1 MLCWCVA
8 LGRLGMTNILFVV
21 LLFVGLD
28 WFGFRGDV
36 EVTTKNQL
44 TLFSLLFS
52 SSEFKIP

>member
-1 MLCWCVA
+1 
-8 LGRLGMTNILFVV
+8 MTNMLFVV
-21 LLFVGLD
+21 LLFVGLV

-36 EVTTKNQL
+36 DVTTKNQL

>member
-1 MLCWCVA
+1 MLCWCLV
-8 LGRLGMTNILFVV
+8 LGRLGMTNILFLV
-21 LLFVGLD
+21 LLRVGLV